1 MPNLPGIIFLLINIA
16 SACFQ
21 KYSDL
26 DDKIHS
32 HSNCKTSKTVIHFTC
47 AYIRT

>member
-21 KYSDL
+21 KCSDS
-26 DDKIHS
+26 DDKIRS
-32 HSNCKTSKTVIHFTC
+32 HSNCKTSKAVMHFTFI
-47 AYIRT
+47 Y